1 LFSFLIDRCDIRA
14 GLVFLALCFCSAQV
28 DAQVMF
34 RELRFWDT
42 QLLPQVSLTRSS
54 KHVSLIEDEQ
64 GGCALCRG
72 LFGVGLGFGLHEGG
86 HLLTDAFF
94 QSDPYLKPVKGAR
107 IPFFA
112 ISHRK
117 VLPSWQEAVVSSSGL
132 WTQFVLAETILTRT
146 PDLRRQRAPIQKG
159 VLAFH
164 VGLSVLY
171 GIAGLGQWGPPE
183 RDTRGIAVGLGMNER
198 WVGLTVLA
206 PGVLDAYRYYR
217 STLSWAGWLSRVAKV
232 AFVVPLMV
240 NR

>member
-1 LFSFLIDRCDIRA
+1 
-14 GLVFLALCFCSAQV
+14 
-28 DAQVMF
+28 MF
-34 RELRFWDT
+34 REVRFWDT

-86 HLLTDAFF
+86 HLLTNAFF
-94 QSDPYLKPVKGAR
+94 QSDPYLKPVKGGG

-117 VLPSWQEAVVSSSGL
+117 VLPSWQEAVVASSGL
-132 WTQFVLAETILTRT
+132 WTQFVLAEIILTRT

-164 VGLSVLY
+164 VGLSLLY
-171 GIAGLGQWGPPE
+171 GAAGLGQWGPPE
-183 RDTRGIAVGLGMNER
+183 RDTRGIAKNLGVNEK
-198 WVGLTVLA
+198 WIGTVVLA
-206 PGVLDAYRYYR
+206 PGLLDTYRYYR
-217 STLSWAGWLSRVAKV
+217 GAPRWVRWGSRVAKLV
-232 AFVVPLMV
+232 LAVPFLKKF
-240 NR
+240 